1 MDTMAESEQMEKRAQ
16 EVKLILRRLIAEV
29 EAAEEQA
36 ADTDWEEEKA
46 QIICGTLS
54 SVSWRLSNL
63 AYDLGFSGGTLLNK
77 QEQEA
82 E

>member
-1 MDTMAESEQMEKRAQ
+1 MDTITESEQVQKRAE

-29 EAAEEQA
+29 EAADEQA
-36 ADTDWEEEKA
+36 ADTNWEEEKA
-46 QIICGTLS
+46 QIISETLS